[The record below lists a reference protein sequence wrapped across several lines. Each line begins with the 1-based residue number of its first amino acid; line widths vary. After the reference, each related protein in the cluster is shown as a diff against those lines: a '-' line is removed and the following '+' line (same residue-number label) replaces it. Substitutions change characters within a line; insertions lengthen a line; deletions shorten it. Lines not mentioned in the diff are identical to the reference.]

1 MKILAIEDN
10 LILGKSYQ
18 QLFQIEGYPVTLA
31 NTLETAKQIYQQ
43 EHFPIVLSDVMF
55 TSHWTIDQNIAYAR
69 EYWRYFKS
77 NGSTVIVISGLGNIK
92 ETVEESGV
100 HFVVK
105 PMRAEDVL
113 NIIRNQ

>member
-31 NTLETAKQIYQQ
+31 NTLEAAKQLYEQ
-43 EHFPIVLSDVMF
+43 EHFPIILSDVMF
-55 TSHWTIDQNIAYAR
+55 NSHWTVDQNIAYAC
-69 EYWRYFKS
+69 EYWKYFKKH
-77 NGSTVIVISGLGNIK
+77 GSTVIVISGLGHIQQA
-92 ETVEESGV
+92 VEAYGV
-100 HFVVK
+100 HFIVK
-105 PMRAEDVL
+105 PMKSEDVL